1 MSGVDPKLPTAHLN
15 LKWTVGDMDRLAFMR
30 RNPSLSLQRVF
41 DKLRGTGL
49 ECSIERLQ
57 RICDG
62 HRMIRKGA
70 A

>member
-30 RNPSLSLQRVF
+30 RNPSLSLPRVF
-41 DKLRGTGL
+41 DKFRGTAL

-57 RICDG
+57 QICDG
-62 HRMIRKGA
+62 HGLTRKRA